1 MEIKLKDLLT
11 DAGEIISK
19 YPSGERYEDP
29 MNLFRVLE
37 IQRREVYLCRVL
49 AKLIDPTAHDKGAA
63 FLKLFFDQVLNLPT
77 TISEC
82 QKTAVYTEYVIDEK
96 RRIDIYIQ
104 SIKYNIPIEAKV
116 DAGDQKAQL
125 LDYSHYAENAQ
136 VYYLTMDGHLPSE
149 YSIANEAE
157 DGGRL
162 REQDY
167 CCISFLQHIVSWID
181 VCLPLC
187 EDSLSTE
194 TILRQ
199 LRDILVE
206 NSTEQRGKMAMDIA
220 NELINNSANF
230 KSATVIAAGLREAKI
245 QKMQQFLTAIAKR
258 FAKQGAIAADEKS
271 IATYYNQKGS
281 TWPGVVI
288 PLSVN
293 GNQDFALR
301 IEIDHRLYYGVC
313 NYCNDAAPY
322 FNDYTCLD
330 ESKASEER
338 RSFVSKHLMP
348 IETKNLNSSKS
359 FYWWRYLPSNL
370 EKSSN
375 KDLNFQDCNE
385 AYIDLYDTEKFC
397 AVVNSVCE
405 IIEEY
410 LQNIEAQEQ
419 NSSCTQ
425 L

>member
-1 MEIKLKDLLT
+1 MLENKQKDLLM
-11 DAGEIISK
+11 AVGEIISR
-19 YPSGERYEDP
+19 YPSSERYEDP
-29 MNLFRVLE
+29 MNIFRVLE

-63 FLKLFFDQVLNLPT
+63 FLKLFFSQVLKLPA
-77 TISEC
+77 TIYEC
-82 QKTAVYTEYVIDEK
+82 QKAAVHTEYVIDGN

-104 SIKYNIPIEAKV
+104 SEKYNIPIEAKV
-116 DAGDQKAQL
+116 YAGDQKAQL

-149 YSIANEAE
+149 YSIANEEE

-162 REQDY
+162 QEQDY
-167 CCISFLQHIVSWID
+167 CCISFLQHILSWID
-181 VCLPLC
+181 ACLPLC
-187 EDSLSTE
+187 EDSSSTE

-206 NSTEQRGKMAMDIA
+206 NSTEQRGKMPMDIA
-220 NELINNSANF
+220 NELINNSENF
-230 KSATVIAAGLREAKI
+230 KSATAIAAGLQEAKI
-245 QKMQQFLTAIAKR
+245 QKMQQFLTAIAKK
-258 FAKQGAIAADEKS
+258 FEKYGAIAADEKI
-271 IATYYNQKGS
+271 IATYYNQKSS

-301 IEIDHRLYYGVC
+301 IEIDYRLYYGVC

-322 FNDYTCLD
+322 FNDHTCLD
-330 ESKASEER
+330 ESNASKR
-338 RSFVSKHLMP
+338 DFVSKYLMP
-348 IETKNLNSSKS
+348 KGTRNLNSSKS

-375 KDLNFQDCNE
+375 KDLNFQDCNK
-385 AYIDLYDTEKFC
+385 AYIDLYDNEKFC
-397 AVVNSVCE
+397 VVVKNICE

-410 LQNIEAQEQ
+410 LQNIEVHG
-419 NSSCTQ
+419 
-425 L
+425 